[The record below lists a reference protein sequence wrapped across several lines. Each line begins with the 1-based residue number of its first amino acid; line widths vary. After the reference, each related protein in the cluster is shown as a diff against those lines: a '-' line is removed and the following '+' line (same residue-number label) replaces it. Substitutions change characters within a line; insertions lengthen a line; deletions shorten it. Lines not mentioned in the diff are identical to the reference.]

1 MWYGLQGIYACGHL
15 DEHGADAARHF
26 YSLEE
31 KLLSGSRYG
40 LWEYSGSRSPL
51 RPLIL
56 YLERDPKALD
66 IRKAVLERE
75 GYSVIGVAR
84 REDALRTLRDS
95 PVSLTITDHLFSAN
109 QSSEVAREMK
119 KIKPD
124 VPIILFS
131 NTVPQHFD
139 GVDVYVNKGEPTAE
153 FLRIVRYVIE

>member
-1 MWYGLQGIYACGHL
+1 M
-15 DEHGADAARHF
+15 
-26 YSLEE
+26 
-31 KLLSGSRYG
+31 SGSRYG
-40 LWEYSGSRSPL
+40 LREYSRPALPL

-75 GYSVIGVAR
+75 GYTVIGVSR
-84 REDALRTLRDS
+84 REEALKTLRDS

-109 QSSEVAREMK
+109 QSSELAREMK

-131 NTVPQHFD
+131 STAPPHFD

-153 FLRIVRYVIE
+153 FLRVVRYVIG